1 MHWKGLWTLFLYH
14 GDVIDAFIPAKKSKS
29 GRKLGLVRFDKIMDA
44 QKVINRLNGF
54 VILGNRISVYLAR
67 FKGRR
72 QVWRKVPVN
81 GDSKQNMENHKEG
94 IVSGKKEMDIK
105 LIIGETYNR
114 SRDNLS
120 LKEVMDVPLGENMTK
135 VNRFDKMAMLVSIK
149 QLEWID
155 ELIFLEVG
163 EVRFSENDDEIVSE
177 SRLATRMG
185 LQKTSEERQIGDDE
199 AIIVIF
205 LEKENDNDGCQRT
218 WENEPNW
225 GVK

>member
-1 MHWKGLWTLFLYH
+1 MKPHVLLLVYNIPVTMHWKGLWTLFRYH

-29 GRKLGLVRFDKIMDA
+29 GKKLGFVRFDKIMDA

-54 VILGNRISVYLAR
+54 VILGNRISVYLER

-120 LKEVMDVPLGENMTK
+120 LKEVMDGLWGKLVPLGENMTK
-135 VNRFDKMAMLVSIK
+135 VNSFDKMAML
-149 QLEWID
+149 
-155 ELIFLEVG
+155 
-163 EVRFSENDDEIVSE
+163 ENDDEIVSN
-177 SRLATRMG
+177 SRLATRTG
-185 LQKTSEERQIGDDE
+185 LQKTSDERQIGDDE
-199 AIIVIF
+199 AINVIF

-225 GVK
+225 GVE

>member
-1 MHWKGLWTLFLYH
+1 MKPHFTLLVYNIPVTMHWKGLWTLFRYH

-29 GRKLGLVRFDKIMDA
+29 GRKLGFVRFDKIMDA

-54 VILGNRISVYLAR
+54 VILGSRISVYLAR

-114 SRDNLS
+114 SRDNLN
-120 LKEVMDVPLGENMTK
+120 LKEVMDGLWGELVPLGENMTK

-149 QLEWID
+149 QPERID

-163 EVRFSENDDEIVSE
+163 EVRFSVRVKEVGFSE
-177 SRLATRMG
+177 SFGNISGKNRVKESKRLE
-185 LQKTSEERQIGDDE
+185 SI
-199 AIIVIF
+199 
-205 LEKENDNDGCQRT
+205 
-218 WENEPNW
+218 
-225 GVK
+225 